1 MLISQPSFEQ
11 YVPAFRDS
19 QPTTF
24 EAVRPMM
31 EHYLSVA
38 REQMAVPEDYANQ
51 PLLESYVYKNAAAEA
66 IPSLDLIL
74 TDSGF
79 AVVSNQNLAPASR
92 ERVAAL
98 LNSLRRQASDAR
110 DLLLLDL
117 CKTNWV
123 SSQQCTLLRS
133 TLLWCPML
141 ARRYGIELKES
152 DPQNDFL
159 IHLQAIEQA
168 SEMATNIIGQP
179 LMDFLIA
186 NQDEHTGGT
195 AYAIVRENTRK
206 YMAAVVQQNRRA
218 TEALRQNLLR
228 MLEREADDLP
238 QYKESSTYR
247 AAHAQGYENK
257 PEDPTFFFA

>member
-11 YVPAFRDS
+11 YVPSFRDS
-19 QPTTF
+19 QPNTF

-38 REQMAVPEDYANQ
+38 RDQMVVPEDYANQ
-51 PLLESYVYKNAAAEA
+51 PLLEAYVYKNAAAES

-123 SSQQCTLLRS
+123 SSQQCTLVRS

-141 ARRYGIELKES
+141 ARRYGIAINEN
-152 DPQNDFL
+152 DPQGDFL
-159 IHLQAIEQA
+159 LHLPTIEQA

-179 LMDFLIA
+179 LMDFLITH
-186 NQDEHTGGT
+186 QDEYNEKP
-195 AYAIVRENTRK
+195 AYVLVRESTRK
-206 YMAAVVQQNRRA
+206 YMSAVVQQNRRA
-218 TEALRQNLLR
+218 AEAQRQYILKKIELL
-228 MLEREADDLP
+228 ADELP
-238 QYKESSTYR
+238 EYKESSTYR
-247 AAHAQGYENK
+247 ASHAKGYENK
-257 PEDPTFFFA
+257 QEDPTFFFA

>member
-1 MLISQPSFEQ
+1 MLISQQAFEQ
-11 YVPAFRDS
+11 QVPAFRDS

-24 EAVRPMM
+24 EAIRPMM
-31 EHYLSVA
+31 EHFLSIA
-38 REQMAVPEDYANQ
+38 TDQMAVPEDYANQ
-51 PLLESYVYKNAAAEA
+51 PLLESYVYKNAAAES

-98 LNSLRRQASDAR
+98 LASLRRQASDAR

-123 SSQQCTLLRS
+123 NSQQCQLVRT

-141 ARRYGIELKES
+141 ARRYGIVIKDT
-152 DPQNDFL
+152 DPQGDYL
-159 IHLQAIEQA
+159 LHLPAIEQA

-179 LMDFLIA
+179 LMDFLITH
-186 NQDEHTGGT
+186 QDEYNEGA
-195 AYAIVRENTRK
+195 AYVRVRENTRK
-206 YMAAVVQQNRRA
+206 YMVAVVQQNRRA
-218 TEALRQNLLR
+218 TEAMRQNLLR
-228 MLEREADDLP
+228 LLEQVENELP
-238 QYKESSTYR
+238 QYQESSTYR
-247 AAHAQGYENK
+247 AAKAKNYENK

>member
-1 MLISQPSFEQ
+1 MLISQPAFEQ
-11 YVPAFRDS
+11 QVPAFRDS

-38 REQMAVPEDYANQ
+38 NDQMAVPEDYANQ
-51 PLLESYVYKNAAAEA
+51 PLLESYVYKSAAAESV
-66 IPSLDLIL
+66 PSLDLIL

-98 LNSLRRQASDAR
+98 LASLRRQASDAR

-123 SSQQCTLLRS
+123 NSQQCRLVRS

-141 ARRYGIELKES
+141 ARRYGIEINES
-152 DPQNDFL
+152 DPQGDYL
-159 IHLQAIEQA
+159 LHLTAIEQS

-179 LMDFLIA
+179 LMDFLISH
-186 NQDEHTGGT
+186 QDEHTGGT
-195 AYAIVRENTRK
+195 AYAIIRENTRK
-206 YMAAVVQQNRRA
+206 HMAAVIQQNRRA
-218 TEALRQNLLR
+218 TEAMRQNLLR
-228 MLEREADDLP
+228 ILEREAEDLP

-247 AAHAQGYENK
+247 AAQAKNYENK

>member
-1 MLISQPSFEQ
+1 MLISKPAFEQ
-11 YVPAFRDS
+11 YVPSFRDS
-19 QPTTF
+19 QPNTF

-38 REQMAVPEDYANQ
+38 KEQMAVPEDYPNQ
-51 PLLESYVYKNAAAEA
+51 PLLEAYVYKNAAAEA
-66 IPSLDLIL
+66 VPSLDLIL

-110 DLLLLDL
+110 DLLILDL

-141 ARRYGIELKES
+141 ARRYGSARNEN

-159 IHLQAIEQA
+159 LHLPTIEQA

-179 LMDFLIA
+179 LMDFLITH
-186 NQDEHTGGT
+186 QDEYSEKP
-195 AYAIVRENTRK
+195 AYVLVRESTRK
-206 YMAAVVQQNRRA
+206 YMSAVVQQNRRA
-218 TEALRQNLLR
+218 AEAQRQYILKKIELL
-228 MLEREADDLP
+228 ADELP
-238 QYKESSTYR
+238 EYKESSTYR
-247 AAHAQGYENK
+247 AAHAKGYENK

>member
-1 MLISQPSFEQ
+1 MLISKPAFEQ
-11 YVPAFRDS
+11 NVPAFRDS

-24 EAVRPMM
+24 EAIRPMM
-31 EHYLSVA
+31 EHFLSIA
-38 REQMAVPEDYANQ
+38 TDQMAVPEDYANQ
-51 PLLESYVYKNAAAEA
+51 PLLESYVYKNAAAES

-98 LNSLRRQASDAR
+98 LASLRRQASDAR

-123 SSQQCTLLRS
+123 NSQQCQLVRT

-141 ARRYGIELKES
+141 ARRYGIVIKDT
-152 DPQNDFL
+152 DPQGDYL
-159 IHLQAIEQA
+159 LHLPAIEQA

-179 LMDFLIA
+179 LMDFLITH
-186 NQDEHTGGT
+186 QDEYNEGA
-195 AYAIVRENTRK
+195 AYVRVRENTRK
-206 YMAAVVQQNRRA
+206 YMVAVVQQNRRA
-218 TEALRQNLLR
+218 TEAMRQNLLR
-228 MLEREADDLP
+228 LLEQVENELP
-238 QYKESSTYR
+238 QYQESSTYR
-247 AAHAQGYENK
+247 AAKAKNYENK

>member
-19 QPTTF
+19 QPNTF

-31 EHYLSVA
+31 EHFLSVA
-38 REQMAVPEDYANQ
+38 NDQMGVPEDYANQ
-51 PLLESYVYKNAAAEA
+51 PLLEAYVYKNAAAES

-110 DLLLLDL
+110 DLLILDL

-123 SSQQCTLLRS
+123 SSQQCTLLRT

-141 ARRYGIELKES
+141 ARRYGIAINEN
-152 DPQNDFL
+152 DPQGDFL
-159 IHLQAIEQA
+159 LHLPAIEQA

-195 AYAIVRENTRK
+195 AYALVRENTRK
-206 YMAAVVQQNRRA
+206 YMAAVVQKNRRA
-218 TEALRQNLLR
+218 TEAMRQNLLR

>member
-19 QPTTF
+19 QPSTF

-38 REQMAVPEDYANQ
+38 REQMAVPEDYPNQ
-51 PLLESYVYKNAAAEA
+51 PLLEAYVYKNAAAEA

-92 ERVAAL
+92 ERVSAL

-117 CKTNWV
+117 CNTNWV
-123 SSQQCTLLRS
+123 NSKQCKLVRT

-141 ARRYGIELKES
+141 ARRYGIVIKDT

-159 IHLQAIEQA
+159 LHLPAIEQA
-168 SEMATNIIGQP
+168 SEMTTNIIGQQ
-179 LMDFLIA
+179 LMDFLISH
-186 NQDEHTGGT
+186 QDEYSEKP
-195 AYAIVRENTRK
+195 AYVLVRESTRK
-206 YMAAVVQQNRRA
+206 YMSAVVQQNRRA
-218 TEALRQNLLR
+218 AEAQRQYILKKIEIL
-228 MLEREADDLP
+228 ADELP
-238 QYKESSTYR
+238 EYKKSSTYR
-247 AAHAQGYENK
+247 AAQAKNYENK
-257 PEDPTFFFA
+257 QEDPTFFFA

>member
-1 MLISQPSFEQ
+1 MLISQPAFEQ
-11 YVPAFRDS
+11 QVPAFRDS

-24 EAVRPMM
+24 DAVRPMM
-31 EHYLSVA
+31 EHFLSIA
-38 REQMAVPEDYANQ
+38 TDQMAVPEDYAKQ
-51 PLLESYVYKNAAAEA
+51 DILEAYVYKNAAAES

-123 SSQQCTLLRS
+123 SSQQCKLVRT

-141 ARRYGIELKES
+141 ARRYGITINEN
-152 DPQNDFL
+152 DPQGDFL
-159 IHLQAIEQA
+159 LHLPSIEQA

-195 AYAIVRENTRK
+195 SYALVRENTRK

-218 TEALRQNLLR
+218 TESMRQNLLR

-247 AAHAQGYENK
+247 AAHTQGYENK

>member
-1 MLISQPSFEQ
+1 MLISQPAFEQ

-19 QPTTF
+19 QPNTF

-31 EHYLSVA
+31 EHFLSVA
-38 REQMAVPEDYANQ
+38 RDQMAVPEDYARQ
-51 PLLESYVYKNAAAEA
+51 DLLESYVYKNAAAEA

-117 CKTNWV
+117 CNTNWV
-123 SSQQCTLLRS
+123 RSQQCTLVRS

-141 ARRYGIELKES
+141 ARRYGIEIKET
-152 DPQNDFL
+152 DPQGDFL
-159 IHLQAIEQA
+159 LYLPAIEQA
-168 SEMATNIIGQP
+168 SEMAANIIGQP

-195 AYAIVRENTRK
+195 AYALVRENTRK

-238 QYKESSTYR
+238 EYKESSTYR

>member
-1 MLISQPSFEQ
+1 MLISQPAFEQ

-19 QPTTF
+19 QPNTF

-38 REQMAVPEDYANQ
+38 REQMAVPEDYANH
-51 PLLESYVYKNAAAEA
+51 PLLEAYVYKNAAAES

-117 CKTNWV
+117 CKTKWV
-123 SSQQCTLLRS
+123 SSQQCTLVRS

-141 ARRYGIELKES
+141 ARRYGIAINEN
-152 DPQNDFL
+152 DPQGDFL
-159 IHLQAIEQA
+159 LHLPTIEQA

-179 LMDFLIA
+179 LMDFLISH
-186 NQDEHTGGT
+186 QDEYSEKP
-195 AYAIVRENTRK
+195 AYVLVRESTRK
-206 YMAAVVQQNRRA
+206 YMSAVVQQNKRA
-218 TEALRQNLLR
+218 AEAQRQYILKKIELL
-228 MLEREADDLP
+228 ADELP
-238 QYKESSTYR
+238 EYKKSSTYR
-247 AAHAQGYENK
+247 AAQAKNYENK
-257 PEDPTFFFA
+257 QEDPTFFFA

>member
-1 MLISQPSFEQ
+1 
-11 YVPAFRDS
+11 
-19 QPTTF
+19 
-24 EAVRPMM
+24 MM

-38 REQMAVPEDYANQ
+38 KDQMAVPEDYANQ
-51 PLLESYVYKNAAAEA
+51 PLLEAYVYKSAAAEA
-66 IPSLDLIL
+66 VPSLDLIL

-141 ARRYGIELKES
+141 ARRYGIAINEN

-159 IHLQAIEQA
+159 LHLPTIEQA

-186 NQDEHTGGT
+186 HQDEYIEKP
-195 AYAIVRENTRK
+195 AYVLVRESTRK
-206 YMAAVVQQNRRA
+206 YMSAVVQQNRRA
-218 TEALRQNLLR
+218 AEAQRQYILKKIEIL
-228 MLEREADDLP
+228 ADEIP
-238 QYKESSTYR
+238 EYKESSTYR
-247 AAHAQGYENK
+247 AAHAHGYENK
-257 PEDPTFFFA
+257 QEDPTFFFA

>member
-1 MLISQPSFEQ
+1 MLISKPAFEQ

-31 EHYLSVA
+31 EHFLSVA
-38 REQMAVPEDYANQ
+38 TEQMSVPEDYARQ
-51 PLLESYVYKNAAAEA
+51 DLLESYVYKNAAAEA

-98 LNSLRRQASDAR
+98 LASLRRQASDAR

-123 SSQQCTLLRS
+123 SSPQCKLVRT

-141 ARRYGIELKES
+141 ARRYGIEIKET
-152 DPQNDFL
+152 DPQNDYI
-159 IHLQAIEQA
+159 IHLPTIEQA

-179 LMDFLIA
+179 LMDFLISH
-186 NQDEHTGGT
+186 QDEHTGGT
-195 AYAIVRENTRK
+195 AYALIRENTRK

-218 TEALRQNLLR
+218 AEAMRQNLLR
-228 MLEREADDLP
+228 ILEREADDIP

-247 AAHAQGYENK
+247 ASHAESYENK

>member
-1 MLISQPSFEQ
+1 MLISQPAFEQ
-11 YVPAFRDS
+11 YVPSFRDS
-19 QPTTF
+19 QPNTF

-38 REQMAVPEDYANQ
+38 REQMAVPEDYARQ
-51 PLLESYVYKNAAAEA
+51 DLLEAYVYKNAAAES

-92 ERVAAL
+92 ERVTAL

-123 SSQQCTLLRS
+123 SSKQCTLLRS

-141 ARRYGIELKES
+141 ARRYGIAINEN
-152 DPQNDFL
+152 DPQGDFL
-159 IHLQAIEQA
+159 LHLPTIEQA

-179 LMDFLIA
+179 LMDFLISH
-186 NQDEHTGGT
+186 QDEYSERP
-195 AYAIVRENTRK
+195 AYVLVRESTRK
-206 YMAAVVQQNRRA
+206 YMSAVVQQNRRA
-218 TEALRQNLLR
+218 AEAQRQYILKKIELL
-228 MLEREADDLP
+228 ADELP
-238 QYKESSTYR
+238 EYKESSTYR
-247 AAHAQGYENK
+247 AAHAKGYENK

>member
-1 MLISQPSFEQ
+1 MLISQPAFEQ

-19 QPTTF
+19 QPNTF

-31 EHYLSVA
+31 EHYLSVS

-51 PLLESYVYKNAAAEA
+51 PLLEAYVYKNAAAES

-92 ERVAAL
+92 ERVTAL

-123 SSQQCTLLRS
+123 SSKQCTLLRS

-141 ARRYGIELKES
+141 ARRYGIAINEN
-152 DPQNDFL
+152 DPQGDFL
-159 IHLQAIEQA
+159 LHLPAIEQA
-168 SEMATNIIGQP
+168 SEMATNITGQP
-179 LMDFLIA
+179 LMDFLITH
-186 NQDEHTGGT
+186 QDEYIEKP
-195 AYAIVRENTRK
+195 AYVLVRESTRK
-206 YMAAVVQQNRRA
+206 YMSAVVQQNRRA
-218 TEALRQNLLR
+218 AEAQRQYILKKIELL
-228 MLEREADDLP
+228 ADELP
-238 QYKESSTYR
+238 EYKESSTYR
-247 AAHAQGYENK
+247 AAHAKGYENK

>member
-1 MLISQPSFEQ
+1 
-11 YVPAFRDS
+11 
-19 QPTTF
+19 
-24 EAVRPMM
+24 MM
-31 EHYLSVA
+31 EHFLSVA
-38 REQMAVPEDYANQ
+38 RDQIGVPEDYARQ
-51 PLLESYVYKNAAAEA
+51 DLLESYVYKSAAAESV
-66 IPSLDLIL
+66 PSLDLIL

-98 LNSLRRQASDAR
+98 LASLRRQASDAR

-123 SSQQCTLLRS
+123 ISPQCKLLRS
-133 TLLWCPML
+133 TILWCPML
-141 ARRYGIELKES
+141 ARRYGIEIKET
-152 DPQNDFL
+152 DPQGDYL
-159 IHLQAIEQA
+159 LTLPAIEQA

-195 AYAIVRENTRK
+195 AYALIRENTRK
-206 YMAAVVQQNRRA
+206 YMAAAVQQNRRA
-218 TEALRQNLLR
+218 TEAMRQNLLR
-228 MLEREADDLP
+228 ILEREADDLP

-247 AAHAQGYENK
+247 AAHANNYENK
-257 PEDPTFFFA
+257 QEDPTFFFA

>member
-11 YVPAFRDS
+11 YVPSFRDS
-19 QPTTF
+19 QPNTF

-38 REQMAVPEDYANQ
+38 RDQMGVPEDYANQ
-51 PLLESYVYKNAAAEA
+51 PLLEAYVYKNAAAEA

-92 ERVAAL
+92 ERVTAL

-117 CKTNWV
+117 CKTKWV
-123 SSQQCTLLRS
+123 SSQQCTLVRS

-141 ARRYGIELKES
+141 ARRYGIAINEN

-159 IHLQAIEQA
+159 LHLPAIEQA

-186 NQDEHTGGT
+186 HQDEYNEKT
-195 AYAIVRENTRK
+195 AYVIVRESTRK

-218 TEALRQNLLR
+218 AEAQRQYILKKIEIL
-228 MLEREADDLP
+228 ADELP
-238 QYKESSTYR
+238 EYKESSTYR

>member
-1 MLISQPSFEQ
+1 MLISKTAFEQ
-11 YVPAFRDS
+11 YVPSFRDS
-19 QPTTF
+19 QPNTF

-38 REQMAVPEDYANQ
+38 KDQMAVPEDYPNQ
-51 PLLESYVYKNAAAEA
+51 PLLEAYVYKNAAAEA
-66 IPSLDLIL
+66 VPSLDLIL

-92 ERVAAL
+92 ERVTAL

-117 CKTNWV
+117 CKTTWV
-123 SSQQCTLLRS
+123 SSKQCTLVRS

-141 ARRYGIELKES
+141 ARRYGIAINEN
-152 DPQNDFL
+152 DPQGDFL
-159 IHLQAIEQA
+159 LHLPTIEQA

-179 LMDFLIA
+179 LMDFLITH
-186 NQDEHTGGT
+186 QDEYSEKP
-195 AYAIVRENTRK
+195 AYVLVRENTRK
-206 YMAAVVQQNRRA
+206 YMSAVVQQNRRA
-218 TEALRQNLLR
+218 AEAQRQYILKKIELL
-228 MLEREADDLP
+228 ADELP
-238 QYKESSTYR
+238 EYKESSTYR
-247 AAHAQGYENK
+247 AAQAKNYENK

>member
-1 MLISQPSFEQ
+1 MLISQPAFEQ
-11 YVPAFRDS
+11 QVPAFRDS
-19 QPTTF
+19 QPNTF

-31 EHYLSVA
+31 EHFLSVA
-38 REQMAVPEDYANQ
+38 NDQMAVPEDYARQ
-51 PLLESYVYKNAAAEA
+51 DLLEAYVYKNAAAES

-123 SSQQCTLLRS
+123 SSKQCKLVRS

-141 ARRYGIELKES
+141 ARRYGIAINEN

-159 IHLQAIEQA
+159 LHLPTIEQA

-179 LMDFLIA
+179 LMDFLITH
-186 NQDEHTGGT
+186 QDEYSEKP
-195 AYAIVRENTRK
+195 AYVLVRESTRK
-206 YMAAVVQQNRRA
+206 YMSAVVQQNRRA
-218 TEALRQNLLR
+218 AEAQRQYILKKIELLA
-228 MLEREADDLP
+228 EELP
-238 QYKESSTYR
+238 EYKESSTYR
-247 AAHAQGYENK
+247 AAHAKGYENK
-257 PEDPTFFFA
+257 QEDPTFFFA

>member
-1 MLISQPSFEQ
+1 MLISQPAFEQ
-11 YVPAFRDS
+11 QVPAFRDS
-19 QPTTF
+19 QPNTF

-31 EHYLSVA
+31 EHFLSVA
-38 REQMAVPEDYANQ
+38 TDQMAVPEDYERQ
-51 PLLESYVYKNAAAEA
+51 DLLEAYVYKNAAAEA
-66 IPSLDLIL
+66 VPSLDLIL

-92 ERVAAL
+92 ERVSAL

-123 SSQQCTLLRS
+123 SSQQCTLVRS

-141 ARRYGIELKES
+141 ARRYGIVINEN
-152 DPQNDFL
+152 DPQGDFL
-159 IHLQAIEQA
+159 LHLPAIEQA

-218 TEALRQNLLR
+218 TEALRQNLIR

>member
-1 MLISQPSFEQ
+1 MLISQPAFEQ
-11 YVPAFRDS
+11 QVPAFRDS
-19 QPTTF
+19 QPNTF

-38 REQMAVPEDYANQ
+38 RDQMAVPEDYPNQ
-51 PLLESYVYKNAAAEA
+51 PLLEAYVYKNAAAESV
-66 IPSLDLIL
+66 PSLDLIL

-123 SSQQCTLLRS
+123 SSQQCTLVRS

-141 ARRYGIELKES
+141 ARRYGIAINEN
-152 DPQNDFL
+152 DPQGDFL
-159 IHLQAIEQA
+159 LHLPTIEQA

-186 NQDEHTGGT
+186 HQDEYSENP
-195 AYAIVRENTRK
+195 AYILVRESTRK
-206 YMAAVVQQNRRA
+206 YMSAVVQQNRRA
-218 TEALRQNLLR
+218 VEAQRQYILKKIELLA
-228 MLEREADDLP
+228 EELP
-238 QYKESSTYR
+238 EYKESSTYR
-247 AAHAQGYENK
+247 AAHAKGYENK

>member
-1 MLISQPSFEQ
+1 MLISQPAFEQ
-11 YVPAFRDS
+11 QVPAFRDS
-19 QPTTF
+19 QPHTF
-24 EAVRPMM
+24 EAVLPMM
-31 EHYLSVA
+31 EHFLSVA
-38 REQMAVPEDYANQ
+38 TDQMAVPEYYVNQ
-51 PLLESYVYKNAAAEA
+51 PLLEAYVYKNAAAESV
-66 IPSLDLIL
+66 PSLDLIL

-92 ERVAAL
+92 ERVTAL

-117 CKTNWV
+117 CNTNWAK
-123 SSQQCTLLRS
+123 SPQCKLVRT

-141 ARRYGIELKES
+141 ARRYGIEIKET

-159 IHLQAIEQA
+159 LHLPAIEQA

-195 AYAIVRENTRK
+195 AYALVRENTRK

-228 MLEREADDLP
+228 MLEREAGDLP

-247 AAHAQGYENK
+247 AAHAKNYENK
-257 PEDPTFFFA
+257 QEDPTFFFA

>member
-11 YVPAFRDS
+11 YVPSFRDS
-19 QPTTF
+19 QPSTF

-38 REQMAVPEDYANQ
+38 RDQMAVPEDYPNQ
-51 PLLESYVYKNAAAEA
+51 PLLEAYVYKNAAAEA
-66 IPSLDLIL
+66 VPSLDLIL

-92 ERVAAL
+92 ERVTAL

-117 CKTNWV
+117 CKTTWV
-123 SSQQCTLLRS
+123 SSKQCTLVRS

-141 ARRYGIELKES
+141 ARRYGIAINEN
-152 DPQNDFL
+152 DPQGDFL
-159 IHLQAIEQA
+159 LHLPTIEQA

-179 LMDFLIA
+179 LMDFLITH
-186 NQDEHTGGT
+186 QDEYSEKP
-195 AYAIVRENTRK
+195 AYVLVRENTRK
-206 YMAAVVQQNRRA
+206 YMSAVVQQNRRA
-218 TEALRQNLLR
+218 AEAQRQYILKKIELLA
-228 MLEREADDLP
+228 EELP
-238 QYKESSTYR
+238 EYKESSTYR
-247 AAHAQGYENK
+247 AAHAKNYENK
-257 PEDPTFFFA
+257 QEDPTFFFA

>member
-11 YVPAFRDS
+11 YVPSFRDS

-31 EHYLSVA
+31 EHFLSVA
-38 REQMAVPEDYANQ
+38 TDQMAVPEDYANQ

-92 ERVAAL
+92 ERVTAL

-123 SSQQCTLLRS
+123 SSQQCTLLRT

-141 ARRYGIELKES
+141 ARRYGIEIKET
-152 DPQNDFL
+152 DPQGDFL
-159 IHLQAIEQA
+159 LHLPAIEQA

-218 TEALRQNLLR
+218 TEAMRQNLLR

-247 AAHAQGYENK
+247 AAHAQGYENN

>member
-1 MLISQPSFEQ
+1 MLISQPAFEQ

-19 QPTTF
+19 QPSTF

-38 REQMAVPEDYANQ
+38 KDQMAVPEDYANQ
-51 PLLESYVYKNAAAEA
+51 PLLEAYVYKSAAAEA
-66 IPSLDLIL
+66 VPSLDLIL

-141 ARRYGIELKES
+141 ARRYGIAINEN

-159 IHLQAIEQA
+159 LHLPTIEQA

-186 NQDEHTGGT
+186 HQDEYIEKP
-195 AYAIVRENTRK
+195 AYVLVRESTRK
-206 YMAAVVQQNRRA
+206 YMSAVVQQNRRA
-218 TEALRQNLLR
+218 AEAQRQYILKKIEIL
-228 MLEREADDLP
+228 ADEIP
-238 QYKESSTYR
+238 EYKESSTYR
-247 AAHAQGYENK
+247 AAQAQGYENK
-257 PEDPTFFFA
+257 QEDPTFFFA

>member
-1 MLISQPSFEQ
+1 MLISKPAFEQ
-11 YVPAFRDS
+11 YVPSFRDS
-19 QPTTF
+19 QPNTF

-38 REQMAVPEDYANQ
+38 KEQMAVPEDYPNQ
-51 PLLESYVYKNAAAEA
+51 PLLEAYVYKNAAAEA
-66 IPSLDLIL
+66 VPSLDLIL

-110 DLLLLDL
+110 DLLILDL

-141 ARRYGIELKES
+141 ARRYGIAINEN

-159 IHLQAIEQA
+159 LHLPTIEQA

-179 LMDFLIA
+179 LMDFLITH
-186 NQDEHTGGT
+186 QDEYSEKP
-195 AYAIVRENTRK
+195 AYVLVRESTRK
-206 YMAAVVQQNRRA
+206 YMSAVVQQNRRA
-218 TEALRQNLLR
+218 AEAQRQYILKKIELL
-228 MLEREADDLP
+228 ADELP
-238 QYKESSTYR
+238 EYKESSTYR
-247 AAHAQGYENK
+247 AAHAKGYENK

>member
-1 MLISQPSFEQ
+1 MLISQPAFEQ

-19 QPTTF
+19 QPSTF

-38 REQMAVPEDYANQ
+38 RDQMAVPEDYPNE
-51 PLLESYVYKNAAAEA
+51 PLLEAYVYKNAAAEA

-141 ARRYGIELKES
+141 ARRYGIAINEN

-159 IHLQAIEQA
+159 LHLPTIEQA
-168 SEMATNIIGQP
+168 GEMATNIIGQP

-186 NQDEHTGGT
+186 HQDEYSGKP
-195 AYAIVRENTRK
+195 AYVLVRESTRK
-206 YMAAVVQQNRRA
+206 YMSAVVQQNRRA
-218 TEALRQNLLR
+218 AEAQRQYILRKIELL
-228 MLEREADDLP
+228 ADELP
-238 QYKESSTYR
+238 EYKESSTYR
-247 AAHAQGYENK
+247 AAHTKNYENK
-257 PEDPTFFFA
+257 KEDPTFFFA

>member
-1 MLISQPSFEQ
+1 MLISQPAFEQ
-11 YVPAFRDS
+11 QVPAFRDS

-24 EAVRPMM
+24 EAIRPMM
-31 EHYLSVA
+31 EHFLSIA
-38 REQMAVPEDYANQ
+38 TDQMAVPEDYARQ
-51 PLLESYVYKNAAAEA
+51 DLLEAYVYKNAAAES

-123 SSQQCTLLRS
+123 SSQQCKLVRT

-141 ARRYGIELKES
+141 ARRYGITINEN
-152 DPQNDFL
+152 DPQGDFL
-159 IHLQAIEQA
+159 LHLPSIEQA

-195 AYAIVRENTRK
+195 SYALVRENTRK

-218 TEALRQNLLR
+218 TEAMRQNLLR

-247 AAHAQGYENK
+247 AAHTQGYENK
-257 PEDPTFFFA
+257 QEDPTFFFA

>member
-1 MLISQPSFEQ
+1 MIISQPSFEQ
-11 YVPAFRDS
+11 QVPAFRDS
-19 QPTTF
+19 QPNTF

-38 REQMAVPEDYANQ
+38 KDQMAVPEDYANQ
-51 PLLESYVYKNAAAEA
+51 PLLEAYVYKSAAAESV
-66 IPSLDLIL
+66 PSLDLIL

-141 ARRYGIELKES
+141 ARRYGIAINEN

-159 IHLQAIEQA
+159 LHLQAIEQA

-186 NQDEHTGGT
+186 HQDEYSEKP
-195 AYAIVRENTRK
+195 AYVLVRESTRK
-206 YMAAVVQQNRRA
+206 YMSAVVQQNRRA
-218 TEALRQNLLR
+218 AESQRQYILKKIEIL
-228 MLEREADDLP
+228 ADELP
-238 QYKESSTYR
+238 EYKESSTYR
-247 AAHAQGYENK
+247 AAQAKNYENK